1 MSDSTNKE
9 LLDALGVEV
18 KAETKSALTAR
29 QERIIAGFE
38 DIQRFVDEH
47 GYTPSHGEDRDI
59 FERIYAR
66 RLDQIRRQSECV
78 ELLKE
83 LDHQELLNAASGSE
97 SAGEASDDKGILAA
111 LGVSVDVDDRNDITK
126 LQNVK
131 TRAEVRAA
139 EEVGQRTPCAE
150 FEAFKPLFIT
160 IRQELKSGIRA
171 TRPYKDDATVEEGN
185 FFILSG
191 QMIYVA
197 EVGETFTKAY
207 VNETHKDARLRV
219 IYDNGTESDILKRS
233 LQRALNK
240 DETGRR
246 VTDPIAGPLFT
257 GEPGDEAD
265 ASGTIYICRSQS
277 NNEFVSSNRDL
288 VHKIGVTS
296 TSVEKRISN
305 AENDPTFLLADVTL
319 VATYELYGID
329 RNKLEKLL
337 HRFFAPARLK
347 IEIKDRFGR
356 PVIPQEWFCVP
367 LERIEEAIERIKD
380 KSIQS
385 YKYDVKEAKLIK
397 VQETPQT

>member
-1 MSDSTNKE
+1 MSELSNEE
-9 LLDALGVEV
+9 LLEGLGVEV
-18 KAETKSALTAR
+18 KTKTKSSLTLR

-38 DIQRFVDEH
+38 DIQRFVEEH
-47 GYTPSHGEDRDI
+47 GHAPSHGEDKDI
-59 FERIYAR
+59 FERIYAT
-66 RLDQIRRQSECV
+66 RLDQIRRQSECM

-83 LDHQELLNAASGSE
+83 LDHQKLLDASHVPAVLEEGL
-97 SAGEASDDKGILAA
+97 DDEGILEA
-111 LGVSVDVDDRNDITK
+111 LGVEVETQDENDITN

-139 EEVGQRTPCAE
+139 EEIGRHTPCE
-150 FEAFKPLFIT
+150 DFDTFKPLFNAVQ
-160 IRQELKSGIRA
+160 QELKSGIRN
-171 TRPYKDDATVEEGN
+171 TRPYRDDAAVGEGY

-191 QMIYVA
+191 QLLYIA
-197 EVGETFTKAY
+197 ELGETFIAHGR
-207 VNETHKDARLRV
+207 HKDARLRV
-219 IYDNGTESDILKRS
+219 IYDNGTESDILMRS

-246 VTDPIAGPLFT
+246 VSDPIAGPLFT

-265 ASGTIYICRSQS
+265 ASGTIYVCRSKS
-277 NNEFVSSNRDL
+277 NNEFVTSNRDL

-296 TSVEKRISN
+296 TSVEKRIAN
-305 AENDPTFLLADVTL
+305 AENDPTFLLAGVTL

-367 LERIEEAIERIKD
+367 FERIEEAIERIKD

-385 YKYDVKEAKLIK
+385 FKYDVKKARLIK
-397 VQETPQT
+397 VE

>member
-1 MSDSTNKE
+1 MSDTTNKE

-18 KAETKSALTAR
+18 TAEKKTALTAR
-29 QERIIAGFE
+29 QERIVAGFE
-38 DIQRFVDEH
+38 DIQRFVEEH
-47 GYTPSHGEDRDI
+47 GRAPSHGEDKDI
-59 FERIYAR
+59 FERIYAM
-66 RLDQIRRQSECV
+66 RLDQIRQQSECI
-78 ELLKE
+78 ELLTE
-83 LDHQELLNAASGSE
+83 LDHQDLLDAINE
-97 SAGEASDDKGILAA
+97 PAA
-111 LGVSVDVDDRNDITK
+111 LGEDIDDKDILEALGVEVEAKDENDITN

-131 TRAEVRAA
+131 TRAEIRVA
-139 EEVGQRTPCAE
+139 EEIGRHTPCE
-150 FEAFKPLFIT
+150 DFETFKPLFSAVQ
-160 IRQELKSGIRA
+160 QEIKSGVRT
-171 TRPYKDDATVEEGN
+171 TRSYKDDATVGEGY

-191 QMIYVA
+191 QLLYIA
-197 EVGETFTKAY
+197 ELGETFISHGR
-207 VNETHKDARLRV
+207 HKDARLRV
-219 IYDNGTESDILKRS
+219 IYDNGTESDILMRS

-265 ASGTIYICRSQS
+265 ASGTIYVCRSKS
-277 NNEFVSSNRDL
+277 DNEFVASNRDL

-296 TSVEKRISN
+296 TSIDKRISN
-305 AENDPTFLLADVTL
+305 AENDPTFLLAGVTV

-367 LERIEEAIERIKD
+367 FESIEEAVDRIKD
-380 KSIQS
+380 GSIVD
-385 YKYDVKEAKLIK
+385 YTYDFKEAQIRKSK
-397 VQETPQT
+397 